1 MAKETQ
7 PPRAH
12 DPHGDINPRDT
23 NAPALGGSFEE
34 NGQTRLPDGIGA
46 GPGLE
51 VLDQALQAAKRT
63 ERHSSA
69 GRGYP

>member
-7 PPRAH
+7 QSQPQ
-12 DPHGDINPRDT
+12 DPQGDINPRDT

-34 NGQTRLPDGIGA
+34 NGQTRRPDGLGA

-51 VLDQALQAAKRT
+51 VLDEALQAAKET

-69 GRGYP
+69 GS